1 MRTLR
6 LFAAAVLLSSV
17 SCGRVSMDVATSDP
31 RTNRDLSRAQTAG
44 KTVYNGWSIYDAW
57 KDALDKIGP
66 HDELAVGQMAALQIV
81 TSVGDLVLEDEQLLR
96 YVNSVGNLV
105 ALQGERQVESPRMK
119 GRRFFFGVV
128 RSPEVNAF
136 STPGGNVLVTT
147 GLLERLNDEAELAFV
162 LGHEIA
168 HVDHE
173 HGLLAL
179 KGAIQGNEAL
189 KSVVQLTLR
198 KDKKKEPVTNLF
210 EDLKIFEKT
219 SAAFADLVVSKAN
232 VFSAAQERAADATGL
247 SYAVKA
253 GYDPV
258 AAQRVFE
265 MLQAVAGGP
274 QKTMS
279 HGAPDKRRKELEKEI
294 AKHPTGKTGYSRWQ
308 ERGIARLEAAQAAAA
323 GATVAAPAPSN

>member
-1 MRTLR
+1 MKTVRTL
-6 LFAAAVLLSSV
+6 AAALLLLATAV
-17 SCGRVSMDVATSDP
+17 SCGRVSMDVSTKDP
-31 RTNRDLSRAQTAG
+31 RANKNLGRAQKAG
-44 KTVYNGWSIYDAW
+44 KTIYNGWSVYDAW

-66 HDELAVGQMAALQIV
+66 HDELAVGQMATLQIV
-81 TSVGDLVLEDEQLLR
+81 TSVGDLVLEDEQLIR

-105 ALQGERQVESPRMK
+105 ALQGQRQVDEPRMK
-119 GRRFFFGVV
+119 GRRFFFGIV

-179 KGAIQGNEAL
+179 KGAIQGDEAL
-189 KSVVQLTLR
+189 KSIVQLTLR
-198 KDKKKEPVTNLF
+198 KDKEKEPVTNLF

-232 VFSAAQERAADATGL
+232 VFSAGQERDADATGL

-253 GYDPV
+253 GYDPA
-258 AAQRVFE
+258 AAQRVLE
-265 MLQAVAGGP
+265 MLQSAGATE
-274 QKTMS
+274 KTMS
-279 HGAPDKRRKELEKEI
+279 HGAPDKRRSELDKEV
-294 AKHPTGKTGYSRWQ
+294 AKSSGGKTGYSRWQ

-323 GATVAAPAPSN
+323 N

>member
-1 MRTLR
+1 MRTARIFVGSL
-6 LFAAAVLLSSV
+6 LLAAAAV
-17 SCGRVSMDVATSDP
+17 SCGRVSMDVKTSDP
-31 RTNRDLSRAQTAG
+31 RTNRQVGAAQKAG
-44 KTVYNGWSIYDAW
+44 KTIYNGWTVVDAW

-66 HDELAVGQMAALQIV
+66 HDEVAVGQMATLQIV
-81 TSVGDLVLEDEQLLR
+81 SAVGDLVLEDEQLVR
-96 YVNSVGNLV
+96 YVNSVGNYV
-105 ALQGERQVESPRMK
+105 ALQGERQVDKPRIK
-119 GRRFFFGVV
+119 GRRFFFGIV

-179 KGAIQGNEAL
+179 KGAIQGDEAL

-198 KDKKKEPVTNLF
+198 KDKEKEPITNLF

-219 SAAFADLVVSKAN
+219 SAAFADLVVSKGN
-232 VFSAAQERAADATGL
+232 VFSASQERDADATGL

-253 GYDPV
+253 GYDPA

-265 MLQAVAGGP
+265 MLQGAGGT

-279 HGAPDKRRKELEKEI
+279 HGAPEKRRSELDKEI
-294 AKHPTGKTGYSRWQ
+294 AKHGSGKTGYSRWQ
-308 ERGIARLEAAQAAAA
+308 ERGIARLEAAQAAATA
-323 GATVAAPAPSN
+323 SAPEN